1 MLLKEAVMSH
11 LVLSVPETV
20 TSHYVIATSEPPDDP
35 RAVVP
40 WRVPEPFRAAAVEAL
55 KTPRLGIFTIGAGEA
70 MWRLDGVLASD
81 DDQRRVRESSHQI
94 VVVHRAATVEQPH
107 AEQTARAVARAV
119 ADAAGGVL
127 IDPQARH
134 VVLRDGLARA
144 ERGWFRM
151 GDQWFGTRYEV
162 DEAACRPDQA
172 GAAPA
177 ATNCSCLRI
186 TLLGMRRFGLPD
198 LVIDRVACAHDL
210 AALNLLRAL
219 ACRLLS
225 DQWRWARLHP
235 AQPTRPLD
243 DHPKVDPDDF
253 WTFWGATPFVDG
265 RPMTARLVPTSRTTL
280 EVTPPADFGGT
291 RPEWGREVLVPAMPP
306 IVGCPADEDSA
317 RPRSAGSEA

>member
-1 MLLKEAVMSH
+1 MSH

-40 WRVPEPFRAAAVEAL
+40 WRVPEPFRTAAVQAL
-55 KTPRLGIFTIGAGEA
+55 TTPRLGIFTIGAGEA
-70 MWRLDGVLASD
+70 MWRLDDVLASD

-94 VVVHRAATVEQPH
+94 VVVHRAATVDQPH
-107 AEQTARAVARAV
+107 GEQTARAVARAI
-119 ADAAGGVL
+119 ADAANGIL

-151 GDQWFGTRYEV
+151 GDQWFGTRYDI
-162 DEAACRPDQA
+162 DEAAGRPDSA
-172 GAAPA
+172 DAPRATAA
-177 ATNCSCLRI
+177 CSCLRI
-186 TLLGMRRFGLPD
+186 TLLGLRRFGLPD
-198 LVIDRVACAHDL
+198 LVVDKVACAHDL

-235 AQPTRPLD
+235 DQPTRPLD
-243 DHPKVDPDDF
+243 DHPKVDPEDF

-265 RPMTARLVPTSRTTL
+265 RPMTARLVPISRTTL
-280 EVTPPADFGGT
+280 EVTPPADYRGT
-291 RPEWGREVLVPAMPP
+291 RAEWGREVLVPAMPP
-306 IVGCPADEDSA
+306 LVGCPADEDA
-317 RPRSAGSEA
+317 PRPRSAGSEG